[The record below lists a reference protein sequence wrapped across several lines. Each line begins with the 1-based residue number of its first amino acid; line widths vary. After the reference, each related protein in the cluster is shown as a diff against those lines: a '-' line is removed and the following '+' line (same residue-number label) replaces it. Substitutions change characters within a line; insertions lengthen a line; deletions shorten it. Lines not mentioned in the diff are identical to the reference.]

1 MLQLSELGKNVRRY
15 RKYRGLTQR
24 SLAEKLHVSTQAI
37 SSWEQGATYP
47 DIENLCHLAQALS
60 VTLDKLLMKQEDQDD
75 VFMIAVDGGGTKAEF
90 ALFSTS
96 GAVRK
101 VLRLPGTN
109 ASVTGVPE
117 TLSILRRG
125 IDQCLSLCPG
135 VAHVFI
141 GNAGAH
147 LAQMQ
152 QSLSEVY
159 TGIQFHIDSDG
170 VNALMCVEDADAAM
184 ILGTGS
190 ILLRPEG
197 DDFRRIGGWGYK
209 LGDPGSAYN
218 FGREA
223 CRAAR
228 AYQDGADPDPLIYSM
243 VRERVSEEEFRRLGA
258 LAPSQIAALAP
269 VIFEADRLG
278 DQRARAIIQAQMQ
291 ELAVFVRVC
300 CPKGGKIAAVGGIVE
315 HYSQRLIPLLSQL
328 VGTDVEFVVPDL
340 PPIYGACRA
349 CMKHYG
355 FSPADTFQ
363 SRFRQEYLTGTK

>member
-1 MLQLSELGKNVRRY
+1 MLQLSELGKNIRHY
-15 RKYRGLTQR
+15 RKLRDLTQR
-24 SLAEKLHVSTQAI
+24 TLAEKLHVSTQAI

-47 DIENLCHLAQALS
+47 DIENLCHLAEALS
-60 VTLDKLLMKQEDQDD
+60 VSLDKLLMKQEDQDD

-90 ALFSTS
+90 ALFTS
-96 GAVRK
+96 AGAVKK
-101 VLRLPGTN
+101 VIRLPGTN

-125 IDQCLSLCPG
+125 IDQCLSVSPS

-147 LAQMQ
+147 LEELRE
-152 QSLSEVY
+152 SLSRFY

-197 DDFRRIGGWGYK
+197 DGFRRIGGWGYQ

-223 CRAAR
+223 CRATR
-228 AYQDGADPDPLIYSM
+228 AYKDGADLDPLIYSM
-243 VRERVSEEEFRRLGA
+243 VKERTSEEEFRRLGA
-258 LAPSQIAALAP
+258 MAPSRIAALAP

-278 DQRARAIIQAQMQ
+278 DPRAEAIIQAQMR

-300 CPKGGKIAAVGGIVE
+300 CPNGGKIAAVGGIVE

-328 VGTDVEFVVPDL
+328 VGTDVKFVVPDL

-355 FSPADTFQ
+355 ITPADTFQ
-363 SRFRQEYLTGTK
+363 TRFRQEYLTGTK